1 MAEERKLS
9 RYIGVEFSEREL
21 GEQWR
26 AVEARLGTRRWLPP
40 RALVFLATLVAAA
53 AVLLWAAFRRPTES
67 AWDGAVLDSAEAK
80 VSVSLGDGSRID
92 LDPHSRIVVEAASA
106 RQVRLQV
113 PHGTAR
119 FDVVH
124 VPNRTFDVV
133 AGGVRVRVVGTRFSV
148 TEAKIDGGERVTVA
162 VERGVVEA
170 EVNPAETPTRIHA
183 GETWSTVRP
192 LLGASSTAPMS
203 AAPPA
208 PASATPAVPADSA
221 PVAPVD
227 STAPT
232 RAPAAASS
240 NASESASAHGGGASS
255 ARSSAANAAGSAE
268 EPSAQQLFERANAAR
283 QSGDARSAA
292 TSYEALLR
300 RYPGDARAGLAAF
313 ELGRIDMDVL
323 GDLNGAVRA
332 LHRAVGVAPGSSFRE
347 DALARLVQAYSTM
360 GDAVRCERAQKTY
373 LESYPSGVHVG
384 AVQKACGGAR

>member
-9 RYIGVEFSEREL
+9 RYVGVEFSEREL

-26 AVEARLGTRRWLPP
+26 AVEARLGTRRPWPP

-53 AVLLWAAFRRPTES
+53 AVLLWAAFRRPTAS
-67 AWDGAVLDSAEAK
+67 AWDGAVLESAEAK

-92 LDPHSRIVVEAASA
+92 LDPHSRIVVEAASE

-124 VPNRTFDVV
+124 VPNRSFDVV

-148 TEAKIDGGERVTVA
+148 TEAKVDGGERVTVA

-170 EVNPAETPTRIHA
+170 EVDPSETPTRIHA
-183 GETWSTVRP
+183 GETWSTIRP
-192 LLGASSTAPMS
+192 LPRASSTVSVNPPLS
-203 AAPPA
+203 AQP
-208 PASATPAVPADSA
+208 STTPALPADSA
-221 PVAPVD
+221 PVVSVD
-227 STAPT
+227 SAT
-232 RAPAAASS
+232 RSQTP
-240 NASESASAHGGGASS
+240 EPASS
-255 ARSSAANAAGSAE
+255 ATSEAVSARVGSASPTRSPAANTAGSGE
-268 EPSAQQLFERANAAR
+268 EPSAQELFERGNAAR
-283 QSGDARSAA
+283 QWGDARGAA

-300 RYPGDARAGLAAF
+300 RYPSDARAGLAAF

-323 GDLNGAVRA
+323 GDVNGAIHA
-332 LHRAVGVAPGSSFRE
+332 LHRAVGLAPGSSFRE

-360 GDAVRCERAQKTY
+360 GDPVRCERAQKTY
-373 LESYPSGVHVG
+373 LETYPSGVHVG
-384 AVQKACGGAR
+384 AVKKACGGAR